1 MDVSAIVRATETDLR
16 DMGRQEK
23 GHIICLKTYSMKEF
37 GNNREKDELCRKIRR
52 LQLNV
57 AGNSHQKEINAK
69 KQRISRLKNWGTTVD
84 HTKQFVLDGCIQL
97 KPRADTNQLD
107 RRMMVVFVK
116 FHHQDN
122 MEKVIDTA
130 KQIFF
135 PNSQNSFQTLTSMS
149 AKLGNFQGEPITEC
163 TISIQNY
170 IKKHYLS
177 KTRLYLLTSVKSSQE
192 IIKGILDD
200 SGSDSEFE
208 FLPSSKPSVNKWYDF
223 KHRGKSPFRCKRR
236 NKMQRQFAE
245 YGKREFLQNR
255 VFWRK
260 VI

>member
-1 MDVSAIVRATETDLR
+1 M
-16 DMGRQEK
+16 
-23 GHIICLKTYSMKEF
+23 
-37 GNNREKDELCRKIRR
+37 
-52 LQLNV
+52 
-57 AGNSHQKEINAK
+57 
-69 KQRISRLKNWGTTVD
+69 VD

-208 FLPSSKPSVNKWYDF
+208 FLPSSKPSVNK
-223 KHRGKSPFRCKRR
+223 
-236 NKMQRQFAE
+236 
-245 YGKREFLQNR
+245 
-255 VFWRK
+255 
-260 VI
+260 